1 MMAKYIVTEVTET
14 SVIYHVEA
22 SSAKSAVNK
31 AKHGQNVT
39 STKVDFKE
47 HFVTHLIE
55 EEEEEK

>member
-39 STKVDFKE
+39 STKVDFK
-47 HFVTHLIE
+47 L
-55 EEEEEK
+55 